1 VIESKPEAAPSALAP
16 GGSSSASKTTYSDAL
31 QPRGEHVACA
41 APRSGTTTRTRH
53 LWSGF
58 LWVRVRVR
66 VTDRV
71 RVRTHDHTRATS
83 TEWLGLG

>member
-1 VIESKPEAAPSALAP
+1 VRDRVEAGGGAVGARAGRLVLGVEDDVLGRLA
-16 GGSSSASKTTYSDAL
+16 A
-31 QPRGEHVACA
+31 
-41 APRSGTTTRTRH
+41 TTRTRH